1 MLDVLRDPAT
11 RMAIER
17 AIVLAA
23 LVAARMAPIVQFAPF
38 LGGKATPQTVKIG
51 LILTLTMLVYPLVW
65 STGAADMLTMN
76 ALVLTTL
83 LLKETLLGVMFGFV
97 ASLVFEATRIAGQL
111 IDNARGQTM
120 ATAMVP
126 QLPERVSISADILY
140 QLSVVTFLAIGGHKI
155 FLAALVGSF
164 KAVPPQSMPDMGAHL
179 GGLVFG
185 ILRLGADAITLG
197 VLLAFPIVAAVLLT
211 EACLALVNKA
221 APQINVFFLGMPLK
235 AMIGVGVLLFSL
247 NTILERVLDEALA
260 AVDFLAQAMGA
271 LGGTL

>member
-1 MLDVLRDPAT
+1 MLDVLQDPAV
-11 RMAIER
+11 RLAIER
-17 AIVLAA
+17 AIVLGA
-23 LVAARMAPIVQFAPF
+23 LVAARMAPIVQFTPF
-38 LGGKATPQTVKIG
+38 LGGKATPQTVKLG
-51 LILTLTMLVYPLVW
+51 LIGALTMLVYPLVW
-65 STGAADMLTMN
+65 STGAADALTLSP
-76 ALVLTTL
+76 LVITTL
-83 LLKETLLGVMFGFV
+83 LIKETLLGVMFGFV

-120 ATAMVP
+120 ATALVP

-164 KAVPPQSMPDMGAHL
+164 KALPPQSMPDMGVHL
-179 GGLVFG
+179 EGLVFG
-185 ILRLGADAITLG
+185 IVRLGADAITLG
-197 VLLAFPIVAAVLLT
+197 VLLAFPVIAAVLLT

-235 AMIGVGVLLFSL
+235 AMIGLGVLLFSL
-247 NTILERVLDEALA
+247 DTILDRVLDEALA
-260 AVDFLAQAMGA
+260 AVDFLARAMAA